1 MKKDVIKYLMS
12 KVEDLDVDIN
22 IKSGNTFV
30 SFEVLNNEYSNDFY
44 NIKPDLRKI
53 ILEIERD
60 FNVKIFDV
68 INEEKNFKIQL
79 YAYRINVKFIQK
91 LLNSYL
97 KKYNVFIEIKVI
109 NEVNYTHTIYIIFK
123 YKDTFE
129 KLSSYDAV
137 LRKLKKVFKSY
148 SEVISFR
155 HSNDYGFDD
164 VFEVVFIS

>member
-53 ILEIERD
+53 ILEVERD

-68 INEEKNFKIQL
+68 INNEKNFKIQL
-79 YAYRINVKFIQK
+79 YVYRITVKFIQK

-97 KKYNVFIEIKVI
+97 NKYNAFFEIKVI
-109 NEVNYTHTIYIIFK
+109 SEVNHTYTVNIILK

-129 KLSSYDAV
+129 KLSSYDTV
-137 LRKLKKVFKSY
+137 LRKLNKVFKSY

-164 VFEVVFIS
+164 IFEVVFIS